1 MDQIVRVSEYLQENA
16 EVLIDKIVEDALKN
30 VTFEISEEQLK
41 LARKQNTEFLRMMA
55 RSFPS
60 TDEEAAQELSDWAD
74 KQGENNSQNMEQFSQ
89 SIEPFAQNRLIYSK
103 HISQVALDLEVGST
117 QIVRIMNRFNYLLD
131 VAMVKSIKSFEK
143 HQSQKLKE
151 RQKLINEL
159 SAPIVPVQEGVAI
172 LPLIGIVDYD
182 RMTYILNYVIP
193 KIPKMEVDHLIIDFS
208 GILTIDSE
216 IAQHIFTLH
225 NVLQLL
231 GINLYFTGMRP
242 NITMAIVQGNID
254 FSDFHTFGS
263 VLQALAAIEKSSK

>member
-1 MDQIVRVSEYLQENA
+1 MDQIVRVSDYLLENA
-16 EVLIDKIVEDALKN
+16 ESLVDKIVEDALQH
-30 VTFEISEEQLK
+30 VTFEISPEQLEI
-41 LARKQNTEFLRMMA
+41 ARQQNAEFLRMMA
-55 RSFPS
+55 RSFPA
-60 TDEEAAQELSDWAD
+60 TDEEAGQELLEWAEA
-74 KQGENNSQNMEQFSQ
+74 QGETNSQNMEEFSK
-89 SIEPFAQNRLIYSK
+89 SIEPFAQNRLVYSK
-103 HISQVALDLEVGST
+103 HIAQVALDLEVGPA

-131 VAMVKSIKSFEK
+131 IAMVQSIKSFEK
-143 HQSQKLKE
+143 HQNGKLKE

-193 KIPKMEVDHLIIDFS
+193 KIPKMDIDHLIIDFS

-263 VLQALAAIEKSSK
+263 VLQALAAIEKKK

>member
-1 MDQIVRVSEYLQENA
+1 MDQIVRVSDYLQENA
-16 EVLIDKIVEDALKN
+16 ESLVDKIVEDALN
-30 VTFEISEEQLK
+30 HVTFEISPEQFEI
-41 LARKQNTEFLRMMA
+41 ARQQNAEFLRMMA
-55 RSFPS
+55 RSFPA
-60 TDEEAAQELSDWAD
+60 TDEEAGDELLKWAEQ
-74 KQGENNSQNMEQFSQ
+74 QGESNSQNMEEFSK
-89 SIEPFAQNRLIYSK
+89 SIEPFAQNRLVYSK
-103 HISQVALDLEVGST
+103 HIAQVALDLEVGPV

-131 VAMVKSIKSFEK
+131 VAMVQSIKSFEK
-143 HQSQKLKE
+143 HQNEKLKE

-193 KIPKMEVDHLIIDFS
+193 KIPKMEIDHLIIDFS
-208 GILTIDSE
+208 GILTIDTE

-231 GINLYFTGMRP
+231 GIDLYFTGMRP

-263 VLQALAAIEKSSK
+263 VLQALAAIEKKK